1 MKIGGVMKVSLVV
14 VIAALG
20 LLAAGCGGSSDGSEV
35 TLGQGQGG
43 STGDTIAVSEKGD
56 IGVASS
62 ISYPTTT
69 GSIGTLP
76 GITVTGSGTA
86 HAVPDVADWSFGV
99 QSDAGSA
106 KDALAQAA
114 AATRKIVDALRNAGV
129 AKEDL
134 RTEQVSLYPRTSNDG
149 LSVIGY
155 SASSSVHATVRDL
168 GKAGSVVD
176 TAVKAGANQVYGPS
190 LRVSDNQ
197 AQYRAAVDAA
207 MDDARARAQ
216 ALAARA
222 GVTLG
227 GPIAIVESGV
237 SYPGPVYD
245 RAMAAGAES
254 AVPIEPGI
262 DQISA
267 ALTVTFAIS

>member
-1 MKIGGVMKVSLVV
+1 MKIGGVMKVSLFV

-20 LLAAGCGGSSDGSEV
+20 LLAAGCGRSSDGSEV

-254 AVPIEPGI
+254 AMPIEPGI